1 MSNVLQFP
9 SRQLKMENPT
19 DVTFIG
25 MQATWNSKPV
35 ALTFQET
42 VDYSQVH
49 LLIERFREMG
59 GVFVGQR
66 PFERWF
72 LPWPCIV
79 HVSPSKAVQDHPP
92 YCSQ

>member
-35 ALTFQET
+35 VLTHLET

-49 LLIERFREMG
+49 LLIERSGRWGACLWASVHLSG
-59 GVFVGQR
+59 GFYLGR
-66 PFERWF
+66 
-72 LPWPCIV
+72 
-79 HVSPSKAVQDHPP
+79 A
-92 YCSQ
+92 